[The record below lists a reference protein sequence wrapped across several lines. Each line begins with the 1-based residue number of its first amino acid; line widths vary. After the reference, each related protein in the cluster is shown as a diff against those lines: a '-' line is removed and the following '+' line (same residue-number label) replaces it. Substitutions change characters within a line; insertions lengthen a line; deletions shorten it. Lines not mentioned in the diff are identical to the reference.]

1 MLEDKQKLEAKR
13 FALVGRDPMVIIEK
27 TVNKILKYAEK
38 SKEKPLSE
46 EEIQFAT
53 KLSYSLM
60 NHEHAGVIDQDS
72 IKELLRKQEEPFY
85 DFLQRL
91 PSFSPRGELQDDE
104 LIRENIKS
112 RKTLERKADKDT
124 KDTRLKQIQRSDKRI
139 KSIREEE
146 VEIDS
151 KVPIIPSDP
160 KDPEEPEAKDPEEP
174 EAKDPE
180 EPEAPKKKGP
190 EYY

>member
-124 KDTRLKQIQRSDKRI
+124 KDTRLKQIRRSDKRI

-174 EAKDPE
+174 EA
-180 EPEAPKKKGP
+180 PKKKGP